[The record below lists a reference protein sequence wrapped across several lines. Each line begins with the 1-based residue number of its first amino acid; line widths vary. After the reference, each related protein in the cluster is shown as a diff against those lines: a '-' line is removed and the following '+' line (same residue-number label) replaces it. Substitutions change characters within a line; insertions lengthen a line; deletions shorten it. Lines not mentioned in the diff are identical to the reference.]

1 VSAFVIVRVRGPGW
15 DDRRP
20 MREQDGWD
28 EHARFMDGLA
38 GEGIIVLGGA
48 LGSGE
53 RRFLHVCDAPDEA
66 AIRARL
72 DADPWTPEM
81 LELETVERWEILLR
95 APGRA
100 L

>member
-1 VSAFVIVRVRGPGW
+1 MSAFVIVRVRGPAW

-38 GEGIIVLGGA
+38 DAGFIVLGGL
-48 LGSGE
+48 LGTDE
-53 RRFLHVCDAPDEA
+53 RRFLHLCDAPDEA

-72 DADPWTPEM
+72 DADPWTPHM
-81 LELETVERWEILLR
+81 LELETVEPWEILLR
-95 APGRA
+95 APG
-100 L
+100 